1 MLLFQSRSQICKDS
15 SSGHNHNYSNRK
27 NVFIEQR
34 GGVSRHQAQE
44 PGQRARRHRGEGE
57 ARAQHRGQGGH
68 GQGGGR
74 GARPGG
80 GVTMAEDVGWN
91 SIVITVIIIIII
103 RYNKTAFTFT
113 SSRDSAAAAAAA
125 RKEAAAQ
132 KLRATQVSE
141 QKHADIKPNFPTS
154 IVSKLSL
161 FYFIFPRNRS

>member
-1 MLLFQSRSQICKDS
+1 MLFQSRSQICKDS

-80 GVTMAEDVGWN
+80 GVEMAEDVGWD
-91 SIVITVIIIIII
+91 SI
-103 RYNKTAFTFT
+103 KH
-113 SSRDSAAAAAAA
+113 RDHCHNHYHY
-125 RKEAAAQ
+125 
-132 KLRATQVSE
+132 QV
-141 QKHADIKPNFPTS
+141 QQNC
-154 IVSKLSL
+154 
-161 FYFIFPRNRS
+161 FYLHQFPRLRGCRSCGKEGGGRAEAESYSGVGAETCGYQT